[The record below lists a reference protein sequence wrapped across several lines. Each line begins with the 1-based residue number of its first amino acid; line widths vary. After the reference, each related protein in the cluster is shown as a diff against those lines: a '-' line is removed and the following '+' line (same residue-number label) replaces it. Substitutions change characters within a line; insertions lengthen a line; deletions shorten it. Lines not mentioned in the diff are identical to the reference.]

1 MKQEVTFIE
10 FIIGI
15 ILNLLATLLIL
26 KLYLMAYE
34 YAYNV
39 YFKTIFLVD
48 ISDQQLLGLGIL
60 SIIIATLTAP
70 VNTSAVEND
79 KPYFEKL
86 GLGIFIG
93 IMKPLFLWLTLWIVS
108 IFYL

>member
-1 MKQEVTFIE
+1 MKHEPSYIE
-10 FIIGI
+10 LMVGI

-26 KLYLMAYE
+26 KLYLTAYE

-60 SIIIATLTAP
+60 SIIIATLTSP
-70 VNTSAVEND
+70 VDTSAVEND
-79 KPYFEKL
+79 KSYFEKV

-93 IMKPLFLWLTLWIVS
+93 IMKPLFLWLTLWVVS
-108 IFYL
+108 FFYL